1 MGRKAKARRLKR
13 EQEREKQL
21 KIYAE
26 HVRKQKKLPD
36 TCPKCGELLI
46 RSKIRR
52 AGFGGV
58 LGESSMG
65 NVYLGDSGSM
75 VNRDRGILRTVL
87 GCPRCGF
94 QMEIDERQ
102 HF

>member
-1 MGRKAKARRLKR
+1 MGRKAKARRFKR

-21 KIYAE
+21 QIYTE

-36 TCPKCGELLI
+36 KCPKCGEQLV

-58 LGESSMG
+58 LGERSMG
-65 NVYLGDSGSM
+65 NIYLGDSGSM
-75 VNRDRGILRTVL
+75 VNRDRGILRTIL

-94 QMEIDERQ
+94 QIEIDERS
-102 HF
+102 H